1 MKTQINTTTNN
12 VIVQNINRTLTIV
25 DHNCNNINV
34 TQPLVNV
41 IEVVSPGPQGLQGL
55 QGDSIFIYIEDETY
69 STTSSIQITGSLA
82 VSQPI
87 TGSLYGTSSW
97 ALSASWAPF
106 PDIDT
111 GSLVTTSSFNSFTSS
126 YNTGSFTGSFTGDGS
141 DLQNIPASSIIGL
154 NLSQIISGS
163 VSASISPENGLQVN
177 TQIVAPS
184 FTGSLLGTASYST
197 QALSSSYSQTA
208 SYAENTQTASFAP
221 SYLPLTG
228 GIINGDLIVNGTA
241 SISFLNVTYESA
253 SVIYSSGSNQFGD
266 ASDDTQTLWGT
277 VDIKSGPVK
286 VTGSL
291 SVSSSFTASGLNYPA
306 ADNGEESFMQTD
318 GSGNLSL
325 QYVKTIYEEIVNGES
340 TQLVKGTPVYVSG
353 SVGAASIVYR
363 ADPLN
368 PLKMPA
374 VYIAADTLSSGEP
387 GRGIA
392 LGLIKGV
399 NTTGYPA
406 GSEIYLAAGG
416 GWTLNR
422 PTGSAIVQVLGYVT
436 KEGNGG
442 QGVVLNPGPAN
453 LPNLSSGSVWVGNS
467 SSIPVPVLTSS
478 LFVNSASFATTAS
491 YVLNAISSSFSSTA
505 SYSDFSP
512 TVYTIGARI
521 YTENLY
527 IENGSKGYRHIGSN
541 GDIVKVITLANTNGN
556 INMEIRRNGTILGT
570 SSLFNQSSSIDSTLS
585 GWTTNLNTDDL
596 IEFYVPS
603 SSIYINDFSIFIDIK
618 TKQ

>member
-208 SYAENTQTASFAP
+208 SY
-221 SYLPLTG
+221 
-228 GIINGDLIVNGTA
+228 
-241 SISFLNVTYESA
+241 
-253 SVIYSSGSNQFGD
+253 
-266 ASDDTQTLWGT
+266 
-277 VDIKSGPVK
+277 
-286 VTGSL
+286 
-291 SVSSSFTASGLNYPA
+291 
-306 ADNGEESFMQTD
+306 
-318 GSGNLSL
+318 
-325 QYVKTIYEEIVNGES
+325 
-340 TQLVKGTPVYVSG
+340 
-353 SVGAASIVYR
+353 
-363 ADPLN
+363 
-368 PLKMPA
+368 
-374 VYIAADTLSSGEP
+374 
-387 GRGIA
+387 
-392 LGLIKGV
+392 
-399 NTTGYPA
+399 
-406 GSEIYLAAGG
+406 
-416 GWTLNR
+416 
-422 PTGSAIVQVLGYVT
+422 
-436 KEGNGG
+436 
-442 QGVVLNPGPAN
+442 
-453 LPNLSSGSVWVGNS
+453 
-467 SSIPVPVLTSS
+467 
-478 LFVNSASFATTAS
+478 
-491 YVLNAISSSFSSTA
+491 
-505 SYSDFSP
+505 SDFSP